1 MWRAGSQ
8 RGDCDNS
15 KVRRKSVSGLVREGE
30 AGTAFKLRV
39 KHAEIEG
46 SRTSKVFQLYDR
58 TIESPQTFCKLC
70 VFFVCVS
77 SWNDSRSEF
86 LSRLEG
92 FESDGSGRFGRS
104 RGRKSSAQLLSKY
117 RHDETFLTSKK
128 LGNLRATVE

>member
-15 KVRRKSVSGLVREGE
+15 KVRRKSVSGLVRKGE

-58 TIESPQTFCKLC
+58 TIE
-70 VFFVCVS
+70 
-77 SWNDSRSEF
+77 
-86 LSRLEG
+86 
-92 FESDGSGRFGRS
+92 
-104 RGRKSSAQLLSKY
+104 
-117 RHDETFLTSKK
+117 
-128 LGNLRATVE
+128 RATNFLCFFRMRLQSGTIAGGATF